1 MEKKEP
7 YASQEEFSKR
17 VTHYADV
24 PVVELGSGVKA
35 HIVSAERITV
45 TFVTLAPSICAAV
58 HHHENEQ
65 IMIVVNGECDFILEG
80 KLYPMKEGDV
90 IIVPSNIEHGAYS
103 SDKGCQIMD
112 IFSPPRQDFVEKL
125 RRVLSAQ

>member
-1 MEKKEP
+1 MERKEP

-24 PVVELGSGVKA
+24 PVVELRPGIEL

-45 TFVTLAPSICAAV
+45 TFGTLAPGICAPV
-58 HHHENEQ
+58 HHHEQ
-65 IMIVVNGECDFILEG
+65 IMIVVDGGCDFILEG
-80 KLYPMKEGDV
+80 KLYPMKKGDV
-90 IIVPSNIEHGAYS
+90 VVVPSNAEHGAYS
-103 SDKGCQIMD
+103 SDKGCQTIE

-125 RRVLSAQ
+125 SKVLSAQ

>member
-1 MEKKEP
+1 MQRNEP

-24 PVVELGSGVKA
+24 PVVELSPGVRV

-45 TFVTLAPSICAAV
+45 TFGTLAPSICAAV
-58 HHHENEQ
+58 HRHEHEQ
-65 IMIVVNGECDFILEG
+65 IMVVVDGECDFILER
-80 KLYPMKEGDV
+80 KLYPMKKGDV
-90 IIVPSNIEHGAYS
+90 IIVPSNTEHGAYS
-103 SDKGCQIMD
+103 SDKGCQIID

-125 RRVLSAQ
+125 SRVLPAQ